1 MAIHFKKIKRA
12 TMKLPLLFLLPLFF
26 IAAGCSGGDNSAP
39 KKDQEISQN
48 DTKNLKPRQEIKNNL
63 SMIEGEVLANYRED
77 ETDFVL
83 KMRTSVVAK
92 VDENENMAVL
102 GDEIFMTPNFI
113 IDEKGAIADDP
124 VNTRLKQLSK
134 VNKGAVVRVHAFY
147 VLKKGWYIK
156 DYLI

>member
-1 MAIHFKKIKRA
+1 MI
-12 TMKLPLLFLLPLFF
+12 F
-26 IAAGCSGGDNSAP
+26 IASGCSGGDNSTP
-39 KKDQEISQN
+39 KQN
-48 DTKNLKPRQEIKNNL
+48 TETTRDDTKNLKPRQEIKNNL
-63 SMIEGEVLANYRED
+63 SMIEGEVLGNYRED

-102 GDEIFMTPNFI
+102 GEEIFMTPNFI

-124 VNTRLKQLSK
+124 VNTRLKQLSRID
-134 VNKGAVVRVHAFY
+134 KGATIRVHAFY

-156 DYLI
+156 DYLIKN

>member
-1 MAIHFKKIKRA
+1 
-12 TMKLPLLFLLPLFF
+12 MKLPLLFLLPMIF
-26 IAAGCSGGDNSAP
+26 IASGCSGGDNSTP
-39 KKDQEISQN
+39 KQN
-48 DTKNLKPRQEIKNNL
+48 TETTRDDTKNLKPRQEIKNNL
-63 SMIEGEVLANYRED
+63 SMIEGEVLGNYRED

-102 GDEIFMTPNFI
+102 GEEIFMTPNFI

-124 VNTRLKQLSK
+124 VNTRLKQLSRID
-134 VNKGAVVRVHAFY
+134 KGATIRVHAFY

-156 DYLI
+156 DYLIKN

>member
-1 MAIHFKKIKRA
+1 
-12 TMKLPLLFLLPLFF
+12 MKLRLLLLIPFL
-26 IAAGCSGGDNSAP
+26 IIVSGCSGGDNSVP
-39 KKDQEISQN
+39 RQDQEISQN

-102 GDEIFMTPNFI
+102 GEEIFLTPNFI
-113 IDEKGAIADDP
+113 INEKGEIADDP
-124 VNTRLKQLSK
+124 VNARLKQLSK
-134 VNKGAVVRVHAFY
+134 IKKGTTIRVHAFY

-156 DYLI
+156 DYLIKN